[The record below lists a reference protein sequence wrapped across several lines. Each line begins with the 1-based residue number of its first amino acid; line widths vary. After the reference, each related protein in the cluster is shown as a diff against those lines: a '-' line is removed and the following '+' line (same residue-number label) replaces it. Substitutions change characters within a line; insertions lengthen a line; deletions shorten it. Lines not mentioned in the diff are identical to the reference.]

1 MKNLEAL
8 FNPQTIALIGANSRE
23 ESVGYYLAKNLIASQ
38 KTFFFINNR
47 TSEVLGH
54 KTYRSIEDISQQLD
68 LAIIAIP
75 ASAVA
80 EILEQCGKKS
90 VKAAIVISAGF
101 GESNLQGKKM
111 EKELTDIANRYGICL
126 LGPNCLGIINAKNG
140 LNASFASK
148 TPCLGNVSLI
158 SQSGALIS
166 ALIDYA
172 CAMHV
177 GFAKIVSTGNEAA
190 INTTDLLEYLAQDKE
205 TGVIALYTEGLK
217 EGRKFFELAKNIA
230 KTKPVIAIKAG
241 RGIEGKKAA
250 STHTGSLAG
259 NYEIYKAMFKQ
270 SGVIA
275 AHSLEEFLDI
285 AKLCAYRGEI
295 SEEVA
300 IITNGGGIGVLAVD
314 YCEEQNIKLAKL
326 KTETIDEINNFP
338 EMHPAWSKTNP
349 IDIIG
354 DASPQRYKI
363 ALEAALKQENV
374 QTILVV
380 VTPQAM
386 TKKEEI
392 AQVIVQAQK
401 KFSNKDIIGCFLGP
415 EINKMAIEILDRD
428 GVPNFP
434 EIQRA
439 IFAIKKTI
447 K

>member
-1 MKNLEAL
+1 MKNLEIL

-38 KTFFFINNR
+38 KSFFFVNNR
-47 TSEVLGH
+47 ANEVLGY
-54 KTYRSIEDISQQLD
+54 KTYRNIGDISEQLD

-75 ASAVA
+75 AMAVA
-80 EILEQCGKKS
+80 ETLKQCGKKS
-90 VKAAIVISAGF
+90 VKAVIIISAGF

-111 EKELTDIANRYGICL
+111 EEELVDIAKQYGICL
-126 LGPNCLGIINAKNG
+126 LGPNCLGIINTKNR

-177 GFAKIVSTGNEAA
+177 GFAKIISTGNEAA
-190 INTTDLLEYLAQDKE
+190 VNTTDFLEYLAQDKE
-205 TGVIALYTEGLK
+205 TDVIALYTEGLK
-217 EGRKFFELAKNIA
+217 EGRKFFELARNIT

-241 RGIEGKKAA
+241 RGTEGKKAA

-259 NYEIYKAMFKQ
+259 DYEIYKAMFKQ
-270 SGVIA
+270 SGVIT

-285 AKLCAYRGEI
+285 AKLSACRGEI
-295 SEEVA
+295 NEDMA

-314 YCEEQNIKLAKL
+314 YCEEQGIKLAKL
-326 KTETIDEINNFP
+326 KKETIDEISNFP

-349 IDIIG
+349 VDIIG

-363 ALEAALKQENV
+363 ALEATLKQDNIRTV
-374 QTILVV
+374 LVV

-386 TKKEEI
+386 TKREEI
-392 AQVIVQAQK
+392 AQIIIQAQK
-401 KFSNKDIIGCFLGP
+401 NFSDKDIVGCFLGP
-415 EINKMAIEILDRD
+415 EINKTAIEILDNN

-439 IFAIKKTI
+439 IFAIKKII